1 MSRRSI
7 SELMNSDVVSARPGM
22 TVAEVRNLL
31 ATRGISGAPVVEA
44 SGKILGVVSQSDLV
58 RQTEQRTTVGESGRF
73 FTNVDDYRD
82 LANLPRDLSD
92 VPVESVMT
100 KEVYTVPRD
109 SSAAVGASIMRERK
123 VHRLLVTDQGVLVG
137 VVTSLDLLR
146 VVEES

>member
-1 MSRRSI
+1 MSQRSI
-7 SELMNSDVVSARPGM
+7 SELMNPDVVSARPEM

-31 ATRGISGAPVVEA
+31 ASRGISGAPVVDD
-44 SGKILGVVSQSDLV
+44 SGRILGVVSQSDLV
-58 RQTEQRTTVGESGRF
+58 RQSEQRTTVGESGRF
-73 FTNVDDYRD
+73 FTDVNEYRD

-92 VPVESVMT
+92 LPVESLMS
-100 KEVYTVPRD
+100 KEVCSVPRD
-109 SSAAVGASIMRERK
+109 SSAAMGAKLMRERK

>member
-1 MSRRSI
+1 MPRRSI

-92 VPVESVMT
+92 APVESVMT

-123 VHRLLVTDQGVLVG
+123 VHRLLVTDQGELVG